1 MLDTWH
7 AAGSTARA
15 KNANK
20 KTRRSGGKFGQALAR
35 ALWLTLGAIS
45 YAVGH
50 GRLKVGVESE
60 CYACGGNIYND
71 FHLTFQSF

>member
-20 KTRRSGGKFGQALAR
+20 KTRRSGASLA
-35 ALWLTLGAIS
+35 
-45 YAVGH
+45 
-50 GRLKVGVESE
+50 KP
-60 CYACGGNIYND
+60 
-71 FHLTFQSF
+71 

>member
-7 AAGSTARA
+7 AAGCTSRA

-20 KTRRSGGKFGQALAR
+20 KPRRGGGEFGQALAR
-35 ALWLTLGAIS
+35 ALWLTLGPIS

-50 GRLKVGVESE
+50 DSLKV
-60 CYACGGNIYND
+60 
-71 FHLTFQSF
+71 